1 MSRQWK
7 NTKCL
12 PLLVLSSILA
22 GQGVMPNGSMPTR
35 PQSEQSGT
43 PFSMQTSGQP
53 QSFESNTMLEGMDR
67 VFDTDSDSIDFEEGS
82 FNWKGRT
89 FNMGDNRIMR
99 ARFERYLA
107 APRPSGDVEAYN
119 ALMEKISQRLQVNNL
134 ELNGDNLQEIWEMLF
149 DASSFDLDGGN
160 SLVVAN
166 HVFNAWRIRQEHESG
181 RLSQLELEKLRRV
194 QQQIVANRAAFIDR
208 AQRARARDE
217 ARSARGQGGG
227 NRGAGTGETG
237 GLVTEA
243 QFRAMDLAE
252 TETRIQALEASTTN
266 NGIQAK
272 LQFQTQ
278 IVGFMAQRRF
288 EHAMLASAFY
298 RLIFKG
304 SAQELEVGQEE
315 ISDMLGTAEA
325 SHTVA
330 TLEFIA
336 REAINDVRIGVDSVQ
351 ALYGREELFG
361 ALQRLQE
368 TFFLGEHLP
377 EIRLFDTDKKV
388 ALHEFYRD
396 ARQARQLFDLKD
408 FERVDALAESLEARA
423 RDFSSAQILSAS
435 RSAQRM
441 SDLAV
446 MSARQAMAAQE
457 FEKAE
462 AGLARATSIW
472 PLNPRI
478 EEFSLNMVNRS
489 DIASTATVEF
499 DRVLA
504 SGAFRQI
511 YDNRAQLGVALLQ
524 DPARSQQLE
533 DVVNNVARIDV
544 LLAQAGEMVAQGNP
558 YAAWEILIQAT
569 AIDPKDVEL
578 NVARA
583 DVAPRASPFVA
594 KLNAASEFENDK
606 EYAASLTQLLA
617 AQDIY
622 PASSQ
627 CRLGIE
633 RLSARLMQQIA
644 GAQQ

>member
-1 MSRQWK
+1 
-7 NTKCL
+7 
-12 PLLVLSSILA
+12 
-22 GQGVMPNGSMPTR
+22 MPTR

-181 RLSQLELEKLRRV
+181 RLSQLELENLRRV